1 MTTEEKK
8 PEIKLKKLGEPLNS
22 KERYDIL
29 GLNEMKEEEKDS
41 FKSKSDEENKEIINL
56 NISSQEKNTNSK
68 IIKEKS
74 EEFENNNNSNQSNN
88 SENQSQSQSSKSN
101 KSGDNEEKKINEK
114 NSGEISEENAK
125 ENKDNDNSSFLDS
138 KHYKNIKVS
147 DNEELEESS
156 EEKSGKNLLKRND
169 PFMTTG
175 KFMQIQP
182 HFNLFNKRIDI
193 LREGIYDNTKKCLM
207 CKSSLQMSENLMRE
221 RANSIVRDFV
231 EKLYNLK
238 ELFMSSNTDA
248 DNIMN
253 ETRKGIMNLE
263 NVQKINKN
271 EIKDCDYRLNRCER
285 QIGYKLLGK
294 PNYSFMKRVCNTTFN
309 KK

>member
-1 MTTEEKK
+1 MATAEKESLLKNMKIKIKSPEEQKSS
-8 PEIKLKKLGEPLNS
+8 NS
-22 KERYDIL
+22 KNRYNIS
-29 GLNEMKEEEKDS
+29 GSNEMKERDKDS
-41 FKSKSDEENKEIINL
+41 SKVSGEENKEIINL
-56 NISSQEKNTNSK
+56 NIVSQDKNSNSNNSVNSK
-68 IIKEKS
+68 VIKENP
-74 EEFENNNNSNQSNN
+74 EEVENNKNDESKSSENIESSEKKSSEKSSEHEEEKNN
-88 SENQSQSQSSKSN
+88 SEN
-101 KSGDNEEKKINEK
+101 NE
-114 NSGEISEENAK
+114 
-125 ENKDNDNSSFLDS
+125 NDNSSFLNSKNYNNANKEDQNDEENEEENGD
-138 KHYKNIKVS
+138 KHYLNRK
-147 DNEELEESS
+147 
-156 EEKSGKNLLKRND
+156 D

>member
-1 MTTEEKK
+1 MATAEKESLLKNMKIKIKNPEEQKSS
-8 PEIKLKKLGEPLNS
+8 NS
-22 KERYDIL
+22 KNRYNIS
-29 GLNEMKEEEKDS
+29 GSNEMKERDKDS
-41 FKSKSDEENKEIINL
+41 SKVSGEENKEIINL
-56 NISSQEKNTNSK
+56 NIVSQDKNSNSNNSVNSK
-68 IIKEKS
+68 VIKENP
-74 EEFENNNNSNQSNN
+74 EEVENNKNDESKSSENIESSEKKSSEKSSEHEEEKNN
-88 SENQSQSQSSKSN
+88 SENN
-101 KSGDNEEKKINEK
+101 
-114 NSGEISEENAK
+114 
-125 ENKDNDNSSFLDS
+125 NSSFLNSKNYNIGNKEDQNEEENEEENED
-138 KHYKNIKVS
+138 KHYINRK
-147 DNEELEESS
+147 
-156 EEKSGKNLLKRND
+156 D

-182 HFNLFNKRIDI
+182 HFNLFNKRIDT

>member
-1 MTTEEKK
+1 MATAEKDSLLKNMKIKIINQEEQNSA
-8 PEIKLKKLGEPLNS
+8 NS
-22 KERYDIL
+22 KKKFNIS
-29 GLNEMKEEEKDS
+29 GSNELKEEEKDS
-41 FKSKSDEENKEIINL
+41 SKLSGEEEKEIIKL
-56 NISSQEKNTNSK
+56 NILNKDNQKNSNSSNNSK
-68 IIKEKS
+68 IIKEKP
-74 EEFENNNNSNQSNN
+74 EETENAKN
-88 SENQSQSQSSKSN
+88 ESSKSN
-101 KSGDNEEKKINEK
+101 FNDESNSDINNDQNKNNEDNNNDESN
-114 NSGEISEENAK
+114 SEENK
-125 ENKDNDNSSFLDS
+125 TSSFLDS
-138 KHYKNIKVS
+138 KHYNNIKGEE
-147 DNEELEESS
+147 NEEIEDSKEN
-156 EEKSGKNLLKRND
+156 EGNDNIERKD

-248 DNIMN
+248 DNIIN

>member
-1 MTTEEKK
+1 MATAEKESLFKNMKIKIKNPEEQKSS
-8 PEIKLKKLGEPLNS
+8 NS
-22 KERYDIL
+22 KNRYNIS
-29 GLNEMKEEEKDS
+29 GSNEMKEENKDS
-41 FKSKSDEENKEIINL
+41 SKASVEENKEIINL
-56 NISSQEKNTNSK
+56 NIASPNKNSISNNSINSK
-68 IIKEKS
+68 VIKENPEEVKNNKNNESKS
-74 EEFENNNNSNQSNN
+74 SENIESSEKKSSEKSSENEDEKNN
-88 SENQSQSQSSKSN
+88 SENN
-101 KSGDNEEKKINEK
+101 
-114 NSGEISEENAK
+114 
-125 ENKDNDNSSFLDS
+125 NSSFLNSKNYNIANKEDQNDEENEEENED
-138 KHYKNIKVS
+138 KHYINRK
-147 DNEELEESS
+147 
-156 EEKSGKNLLKRND
+156 D

-182 HFNLFNKRIDI
+182 HFNLFNKRIDT

>member
-1 MTTEEKK
+1 MATAEKESLFKNMKIKIKNPEEQKSS
-8 PEIKLKKLGEPLNS
+8 NS
-22 KERYDIL
+22 KNRYNIS
-29 GLNEMKEEEKDS
+29 GSNEMKEGDKDS
-41 FKSKSDEENKEIINL
+41 SKVSGEENKEIINL
-56 NISSQEKNTNSK
+56 NIVSKDKNSNSNNSVNSK
-68 IIKEKS
+68 VIKENP
-74 EEFENNNNSNQSNN
+74 EEVENNKNDESKSSENIESSEKKSSEKSSEHEEEKNN
-88 SENQSQSQSSKSN
+88 SEN
-101 KSGDNEEKKINEK
+101 NE
-114 NSGEISEENAK
+114 
-125 ENKDNDNSSFLDS
+125 NDNSSFLNSKNYNNANKEDQNEEENDEENED
-138 KHYKNIKVS
+138 KHYLNRK
-147 DNEELEESS
+147 
-156 EEKSGKNLLKRND
+156 D

>member
-1 MTTEEKK
+1 MATAEKESLLKNMKIKIKSPEEDKS
-8 PEIKLKKLGEPLNS
+8 PNS
-22 KERYDIL
+22 KNRYNIS
-29 GLNEMKEEEKDS
+29 GSNEMKEENKDS
-41 FKSKSDEENKEIINL
+41 SKVSGEENKEIINL
-56 NISSQEKNTNSK
+56 NVMSQEKGSNSDK
-68 IIKEKS
+68 
-74 EEFENNNNSNQSNN
+74 SNN
-88 SENQSQSQSSKSN
+88 SKVIKENPEEVENNKNNESKSSESIESSEK
-101 KSGDNEEKKINEK
+101 KSSEKSSDNEEEK
-114 NSGEISEENAK
+114 NNSEKNA
-125 ENKDNDNSSFLDS
+125 NDNSSFLNS
-138 KHYKNIKVS
+138 KDDKEEQN
-147 DNEELEESS
+147 DEENEEENEENHYLNR
-156 EEKSGKNLLKRND
+156 KD

-182 HFNLFNKRIDI
+182 HFNLFNKRINT

-207 CKSSLQMSENLMRE
+207 YKSSLQMSENLMRE

>member
-1 MTTEEKK
+1 MATAEKESLLKNMKIKIKSPEEDKS
-8 PEIKLKKLGEPLNS
+8 PNS
-22 KERYDIL
+22 KNRYNIS
-29 GLNEMKEEEKDS
+29 GSNEMKEENKDS
-41 FKSKSDEENKEIINL
+41 SKVSGEENKEIINL
-56 NISSQEKNTNSK
+56 NVMSQEKSSNSDK
-68 IIKEKS
+68 
-74 EEFENNNNSNQSNN
+74 SNN
-88 SENQSQSQSSKSN
+88 SKVIKENPEEVENNKNNESKSSESIESSEK
-101 KSGDNEEKKINEK
+101 KSSEKSSDNEEEK
-114 NSGEISEENAK
+114 NNSEKNA
-125 ENKDNDNSSFLDS
+125 NDNSSFLNS
-138 KHYKNIKVS
+138 KDDKEEQN
-147 DNEELEESS
+147 DEENEEENEENHYLNR
-156 EEKSGKNLLKRND
+156 KD

-182 HFNLFNKRIDI
+182 HFNLFNKRINT

-207 CKSSLQMSENLMRE
+207 YKSSLQMSENLMRE

>member
-1 MTTEEKK
+1 MATAEKESLLKNMKIKIKGPEEDKS
-8 PEIKLKKLGEPLNS
+8 PNS
-22 KERYDIL
+22 KNRYNIS
-29 GLNEMKEEEKDS
+29 GSNEMKEENKDS
-41 FKSKSDEENKEIINL
+41 SKVSGEENKEIINL
-56 NISSQEKNTNSK
+56 NMMSQEKGSDSDK
-68 IIKEKS
+68 
-74 EEFENNNNSNQSNN
+74 SNN
-88 SENQSQSQSSKSN
+88 SKVIKENPEEVENNKNNESKSSESIESSEK
-101 KSGDNEEKKINEK
+101 KSSEKSSDNEEEK
-114 NSGEISEENAK
+114 NNSEKNA
-125 ENKDNDNSSFLDS
+125 NDNSSFLNS
-138 KHYKNIKVS
+138 KDDKEEQN
-147 DNEELEESS
+147 DEENEEENEENHYLNR
-156 EEKSGKNLLKRND
+156 KD

-182 HFNLFNKRIDI
+182 HFNLFNKRINT

-207 CKSSLQMSENLMRE
+207 YKSSLQMSENLMRE

-238 ELFMSSNTDA
+238 EMFINSNTDA
-248 DNIMN
+248 ESIIN

>member
-1 MTTEEKK
+1 
-8 PEIKLKKLGEPLNS
+8 
-22 KERYDIL
+22 
-29 GLNEMKEEEKDS
+29 MKEGDKDS
-41 FKSKSDEENKEIINL
+41 SKVSGEENKEIINL
-56 NISSQEKNTNSK
+56 NIVSKDKNSNSNNSVNSK
-68 IIKEKS
+68 VIKENP
-74 EEFENNNNSNQSNN
+74 EEVENNKNDESKSSENIESSEKKSSEKSSEHEEEKNN
-88 SENQSQSQSSKSN
+88 SEN
-101 KSGDNEEKKINEK
+101 NE
-114 NSGEISEENAK
+114 
-125 ENKDNDNSSFLDS
+125 NDNSSFLNSKNYNNANKEDQNEDENDEENED
-138 KHYKNIKVS
+138 KHYLNRK
-147 DNEELEESS
+147 
-156 EEKSGKNLLKRND
+156 D

>member
-1 MTTEEKK
+1 MATAEKESLLKNMKIKIKSPEEDKS
-8 PEIKLKKLGEPLNS
+8 PNS
-22 KERYDIL
+22 KNRYNIS
-29 GLNEMKEEEKDS
+29 GSNEMKEENKDS
-41 FKSKSDEENKEIINL
+41 SKVSGEENKEIINL
-56 NISSQEKNTNSK
+56 NIVSQDKNSNSNNSVNSK
-68 IIKEKS
+68 VIKENP
-74 EEFENNNNSNQSNN
+74 EEVENNKNDESKSSENIESSEKKSSEKSSEHEEEKNN
-88 SENQSQSQSSKSN
+88 SENN
-101 KSGDNEEKKINEK
+101 
-114 NSGEISEENAK
+114 
-125 ENKDNDNSSFLDS
+125 NSSFLNSKNYNIANKEDQNDEENEEENED
-138 KHYKNIKVS
+138 KHYINRK
-147 DNEELEESS
+147 
-156 EEKSGKNLLKRND
+156 D

-248 DNIMN
+248 DNIIN

>member
-1 MTTEEKK
+1 MATAEKESLLKNMKIKIKSPEEQKSS
-8 PEIKLKKLGEPLNS
+8 NS
-22 KERYDIL
+22 KNRYNIS
-29 GLNEMKEEEKDS
+29 GSNEMKERDKDS
-41 FKSKSDEENKEIINL
+41 SKVSGEENKEIINL
-56 NISSQEKNTNSK
+56 NIVSQDKNSNSNNSVNSK
-68 IIKEKS
+68 VIKENP
-74 EEFENNNNSNQSNN
+74 EEVENNKNDESKSSENIESSEKKSSEKSSEHEEEKNN
-88 SENQSQSQSSKSN
+88 SENN
-101 KSGDNEEKKINEK
+101 
-114 NSGEISEENAK
+114 
-125 ENKDNDNSSFLDS
+125 NSSFLNSKNYNIANKEDQNEDENYEENED
-138 KHYKNIKVS
+138 KHYLNRK
-147 DNEELEESS
+147 
-156 EEKSGKNLLKRND
+156 D

-285 QIGYKLLGK
+285 QIGNKLLGK

>member
-1 MTTEEKK
+1 MATAEKESLLKNMKIKIKGPEEDKS
-8 PEIKLKKLGEPLNS
+8 PNS
-22 KERYDIL
+22 KNRYNIS
-29 GLNEMKEEEKDS
+29 GSNEVKEENKDS
-41 FKSKSDEENKEIINL
+41 SKVSGEENKEIINL
-56 NISSQEKNTNSK
+56 NMMSQEKDSNSDK
-68 IIKEKS
+68 
-74 EEFENNNNSNQSNN
+74 SNN
-88 SENQSQSQSSKSN
+88 SKVIKENPEEVENNKNNESKSSESIESSEK
-101 KSGDNEEKKINEK
+101 KSSEKSSDNEEEK
-114 NSGEISEENAK
+114 NNSEKNA
-125 ENKDNDNSSFLDS
+125 NDNSSFLNS
-138 KHYKNIKVS
+138 KDDKEEQN
-147 DNEELEESS
+147 DEENEEENEENHYLNR
-156 EEKSGKNLLKRND
+156 KD

-182 HFNLFNKRIDI
+182 HFNLFNKRINT

-207 CKSSLQMSENLMRE
+207 YKSSLQMSENLMRE

-238 ELFMSSNTDA
+238 EMFINSNTDA
-248 DNIMN
+248 ESIIN

-263 NVQKINKN
+263 NVEKRNKSA
-271 EIKDCDYRLNRCER
+271 IKDCDYRLNRCER

>member
-1 MTTEEKK
+1 MATAEKESLLKNMKIKIKGPEEDKST
-8 PEIKLKKLGEPLNS
+8 NS
-22 KERYDIL
+22 KNRYNIS
-29 GLNEMKEEEKDS
+29 GSNEVKEENKDS
-41 FKSKSDEENKEIINL
+41 SKVSGEENKEIINL
-56 NISSQEKNTNSK
+56 NVMSQEKSSNSDK
-68 IIKEKS
+68 
-74 EEFENNNNSNQSNN
+74 SNN
-88 SENQSQSQSSKSN
+88 SKVIKENPEEVENNKNNESKSSESIESSEK
-101 KSGDNEEKKINEK
+101 KSSEKSSDNEEEK
-114 NSGEISEENAK
+114 NNSEKNA
-125 ENKDNDNSSFLDS
+125 NDNSSFLNS
-138 KHYKNIKVS
+138 KDDKEEQN
-147 DNEELEESS
+147 DEENEEENEENHYLNR
-156 EEKSGKNLLKRND
+156 KD

-182 HFNLFNKRIDI
+182 HFNLFNKRINT

-207 CKSSLQMSENLMRE
+207 YKSSLQMSENLMRE

-253 ETRKGIMNLE
+253 ETRKGIINLE

>member
-1 MTTEEKK
+1 MATAEKESLLKNMKIKIKGPEEEKS
-8 PEIKLKKLGEPLNS
+8 PNS
-22 KERYDIL
+22 KNRYNIS
-29 GLNEMKEEEKDS
+29 GSNEMKEENKDS
-41 FKSKSDEENKEIINL
+41 SKVSGEENKEIINL
-56 NISSQEKNTNSK
+56 NVMSQEKGSNSDK
-68 IIKEKS
+68 
-74 EEFENNNNSNQSNN
+74 SNN
-88 SENQSQSQSSKSN
+88 SKVIKENPEEVENNKNNESKSSESIESSEK
-101 KSGDNEEKKINEK
+101 KSSEKSSDNEEEK
-114 NSGEISEENAK
+114 NNSEKNA
-125 ENKDNDNSSFLDS
+125 NDNSSFLNS
-138 KHYKNIKVS
+138 KDDKEEQN
-147 DNEELEESS
+147 DEENEEENEENHYLNR
-156 EEKSGKNLLKRND
+156 KD

-182 HFNLFNKRIDI
+182 HFNLFNKRINT

-207 CKSSLQMSENLMRE
+207 YKSSLQMSENLMRE

>member
-1 MTTEEKK
+1 MATAEKESLLK
-8 PEIKLKKLGEPLNS
+8 NMKIKIKNGEDPNS
-22 KERYDIL
+22 ATSKNRYNVS
-29 GLNEMKEEEKDS
+29 GSNEMKEEDKDS
-41 FKSKSDEENKEIINL
+41 SKVSGEENKEIINL
-56 NISSQEKNTNSK
+56 NMVSPEKNSNSSKSANSK
-68 IIKEKS
+68 VIKEKPEEAENPQNNESKSS
-74 EEFENNNNSNQSNN
+74 ENIENSKNQS
-88 SENQSQSQSSKSN
+88 SE
-101 KSGDNEEKKINEK
+101 DEEEKNE
-114 NSGEISEENAK
+114 SEK
-125 ENKDNDNSSFLDS
+125 EEKENSSFLNS
-138 KHYKNIKVS
+138 NRYHNQNGEEQEE
-147 DNEELEESS
+147 NEENEEDNDYNYLNR
-156 EEKSGKNLLKRND
+156 KD

-182 HFNLFNKRIDI
+182 HFNIFNKRIDT

-207 CKSSLQMSENLMRE
+207 YKSSLQMSENLMRE

-238 ELFMSSNTDA
+238 EMFINSNTDA
-248 DNIMN
+248 ESIIN

-263 NVQKINKN
+263 NVEKRNKSA
-271 EIKDCDYRLNRCER
+271 IKDCDYRLNRCER

>member
-1 MTTEEKK
+1 MATAEKESLLKNMKIKIKGPEEEKS
-8 PEIKLKKLGEPLNS
+8 PNS
-22 KERYDIL
+22 KNRYNIS
-29 GLNEMKEEEKDS
+29 GSNEMKEENKDS
-41 FKSKSDEENKEIINL
+41 SKVSGEENKEIINL
-56 NISSQEKNTNSK
+56 NMMSQEKGSNSDK
-68 IIKEKS
+68 
-74 EEFENNNNSNQSNN
+74 SNN
-88 SENQSQSQSSKSN
+88 SKVIKENPEEVENNKNNESKSSESIESSEK
-101 KSGDNEEKKINEK
+101 KSSEKSSDNEEEK
-114 NSGEISEENAK
+114 NNSEKNA
-125 ENKDNDNSSFLDS
+125 NDNSSFLNS
-138 KHYKNIKVS
+138 KDDKEEQN
-147 DNEELEESS
+147 DEENEEENEENHYLNR
-156 EEKSGKNLLKRND
+156 KD

-182 HFNLFNKRIDI
+182 HFNLFNKRIGI

>member
-1 MTTEEKK
+1 MATAEKESLLKNMKIKIKSPEEQKSS
-8 PEIKLKKLGEPLNS
+8 NS
-22 KERYDIL
+22 KNRYNIS
-29 GLNEMKEEEKDS
+29 GSNEMKERDKDS
-41 FKSKSDEENKEIINL
+41 SKVSGEENKEIINL
-56 NISSQEKNTNSK
+56 NIVSQDKNSNSNNSVNSK
-68 IIKEKS
+68 VIKENP
-74 EEFENNNNSNQSNN
+74 EEVENNKNDESKSSENIESSEKKSSEKSSEHEEEKNN
-88 SENQSQSQSSKSN
+88 SEN
-101 KSGDNEEKKINEK
+101 NE
-114 NSGEISEENAK
+114 
-125 ENKDNDNSSFLDS
+125 NDNSSFLNSKNYNNANKEDQNDEENEEENED
-138 KHYKNIKVS
+138 KHYLNRK
-147 DNEELEESS
+147 
-156 EEKSGKNLLKRND
+156 D

>member
-1 MTTEEKK
+1 M
-8 PEIKLKKLGEPLNS
+8 
-22 KERYDIL
+22 KERD
-29 GLNEMKEEEKDS
+29 KDS
-41 FKSKSDEENKEIINL
+41 SKVSGEENKEIINL
-56 NISSQEKNTNSK
+56 NIVSQDKNSNSNNSVNSK
-68 IIKEKS
+68 VIKENP
-74 EEFENNNNSNQSNN
+74 EEVENNKNDESKSSENIESSEKKSSEKSSEHEEEKNN
-88 SENQSQSQSSKSN
+88 SEN
-101 KSGDNEEKKINEK
+101 NE
-114 NSGEISEENAK
+114 
-125 ENKDNDNSSFLDS
+125 NDNSSFLNSKNYNNANKEDQNEEENEEENED
-138 KHYKNIKVS
+138 KHYLNRK
-147 DNEELEESS
+147 
-156 EEKSGKNLLKRND
+156 D

-248 DNIMN
+248 DNIIN

>member
-1 MTTEEKK
+1 MATAEKESLLKNMKIKIKSPEEQKSS
-8 PEIKLKKLGEPLNS
+8 NS
-22 KERYDIL
+22 KNRYNIS
-29 GLNEMKEEEKDS
+29 GSNEMKERDKDS
-41 FKSKSDEENKEIINL
+41 SKVSGEENKEIINL
-56 NISSQEKNTNSK
+56 NIVSQDKNSNSNNSVNSK
-68 IIKEKS
+68 VIKENP
-74 EEFENNNNSNQSNN
+74 EEVENNKNDESKSSENIESSEKKSSEKSSEHEEEKNN
-88 SENQSQSQSSKSN
+88 SEN
-101 KSGDNEEKKINEK
+101 NE
-114 NSGEISEENAK
+114 
-125 ENKDNDNSSFLDS
+125 NDNSSFLNSKNYNNANKEDQNEEENDEENED
-138 KHYKNIKVS
+138 KHYLNRK
-147 DNEELEESS
+147 
-156 EEKSGKNLLKRND
+156 D